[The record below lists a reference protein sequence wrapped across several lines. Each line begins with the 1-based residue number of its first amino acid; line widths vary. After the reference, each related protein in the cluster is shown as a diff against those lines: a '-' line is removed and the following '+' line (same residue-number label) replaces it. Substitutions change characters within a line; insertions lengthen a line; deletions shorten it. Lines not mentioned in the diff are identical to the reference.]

1 MFVWLRMR
9 RCVVSQQVNG
19 IAGGVFAVYFRTQR
33 RPKNIKH
40 RSMKKYWMV
49 GAVLLCLGLSS
60 CQCSNKPEIGPVE
73 EGASAAVMM
82 PPFRLV

>member
-1 MFVWLRMR
+1 
-9 RCVVSQQVNG
+9 
-19 IAGGVFAVYFRTQR
+19 
-33 RPKNIKH
+33 
-40 RSMKKYWMV
+40 MKKYWMV